1 MFLSN
6 GNRFKYFG
14 VSCHLELVIIKCVIN
29 FFHLAGACFVVVLG
43 LADDGLPACIY
54 PIWICNQCSFA
65 LLCSFR
71 LVSLA
76 SLFGILIHCFVCS
89 LLGLDR
95 CSPSRAGLALC
106 SLGIHFSA
114 FLSVT

>member
-43 LADDGLPACIY
+43 LADDGLPA
-54 PIWICNQCSFA
+54 
-65 LLCSFR
+65 
-71 LVSLA
+71 
-76 SLFGILIHCFVCS
+76 LIHCFVCS